1 MIEPLRKRKLDGTL
15 YTRPADVEALLP
27 TLAALPNGELV
38 TRCAIT
44 DRSDPLYVPSECVL
58 HFVRARRG
66 RDEDADFDRLCRVL
80 LARVERLL
88 PRVADPDGKTE
99 SRAKVDVR
107 DAVLHSFALLLVS
120 DRQEYDDR
128 LDFYEAKFAGAVTR
142 LRLSAE
148 RTAWQQEQRFEGLE
162 REQQPGEL
170 APHVESAA
178 GSADPFDTT
187 DADAEDFRLRVY
199 AAIDT
204 LPHEERQVLHM
215 LRQGFPIDS
224 KDPSVMSIAKA
235 LNRTGRTIQTYRD
248 RAFAALQQAFAP
260 EAS

>member
-1 MIEPLRKRKLDGTL
+1 VIEPLRKRKLDGTL
-15 YTRPADVEALLP
+15 YTRPADVEGLLP
-27 TLAALPNGELV
+27 TLAALPIGELV
-38 TRCAIT
+38 ARCAIT

-58 HFVRARRG
+58 HFVRAWRSH
-66 RDEDADFDRLCRVL
+66 DEDSDFARLYRLL

-107 DAVLHSFALLLVS
+107 DAVLHRFASLLVS
-120 DRQEYDDR
+120 DLQEYDDR
-128 LDFYEAKFAGAVTR
+128 LDFYEARFSGAVAR
-142 LRLSAE
+142 LRLSAQE
-148 RTAWQQEQRFEGLE
+148 TAWQDERRFEGLE
-162 REQQPGEL
+162 LEQQPGEL

-178 GSADPFDTT
+178 GSVDPFDTT
-187 DADAEDFRLRVY
+187 DADAQDFRLRVY

-204 LPHEERQVLHM
+204 LPPEQRQVLHM

-224 KDPSVMSIAKA
+224 KDPSVMTIAKA
-235 LNRTGRTIQTYRD
+235 LNRSGRTIQTYRD